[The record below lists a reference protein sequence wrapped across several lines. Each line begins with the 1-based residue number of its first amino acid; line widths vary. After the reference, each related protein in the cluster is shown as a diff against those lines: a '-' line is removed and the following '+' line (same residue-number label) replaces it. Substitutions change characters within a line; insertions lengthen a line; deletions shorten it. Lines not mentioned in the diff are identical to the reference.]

1 MTIYISNELC
11 WWTQSNVFF
20 GKHGA
25 KLSVK
30 NKKQHAKLINTYQHI
45 TLVNVENKKK

>member
-1 MTIYISNELC
+1 MLVNTE
-11 WWTQSNVFF
+11 QSLLV